1 MTSFYIK
8 EKPSEQYTH
17 THTKK
22 EKKKGKKKKMIF
34 LVTPAL
40 KQKGVKMK
48 SRLAMQVLDLK

>member
-1 MTSFYIK
+1 MSK
-8 EKPSEQYTH
+8 EKIRIMKH
-17 THTKK
+17 THTQRKK
-22 EKKKGKKKKMIF
+22 KKKGKKKKMIF